1 MQMEVLVMENLYENV
16 LFKEPQLLWIK
27 PRRPELGTATPG
39 PGVVLRTLGE
49 FAPLSSCVQALG
61 GMAKKPE
68 PDRIEELE
76 EALAKIRAE
85 PSSQSR
91 PRPSC
96 ATQSPS
102 SCRTSRIDFVADDW
116 DRVL

>member
-1 MQMEVLVMENLYENV
+1 MEVLVMENLYENAP
-16 LFKEPQLLWIK
+16 FKEALLLWIK

-49 FAPLSSCVQALG
+49 FAPLSSYVQALG

-76 EALAKIRAE
+76 EALAMIRAE
-85 PSSQSR
+85 TFKPKQTLPQLR
-91 PRPSC
+91 H
-96 ATQSPS
+96 AIALILQ
-102 SCRTSRIDFVADDW
+102 DLKD
-116 DRVL
+116 